1 MDKLGRPAPVSVIG
15 MDDGGLANL
24 GMAATREL
32 FSADVIYTSRRLAAL
47 LPEHLQENCRL
58 WPSPFALP
66 AADIVARREAG
77 DSVAVLLSGNPFW
90 HGAGPLLADAIPA
103 GEMQVYPAPSAFS
116 LAAARMGWALQE
128 VETFSAHGRPVQR
141 LELHLRP
148 RARLLVLTQN
158 ETSPLK
164 VARLLIERGFG
175 QSRMSILANLG
186 GAAERR
192 IHATA
197 QDVAQMDEED
207 IPPLHVLAIE
217 VMADDEATILP
228 LTPGLADDAFL
239 HDGQITKQTIR
250 AVTVCALAPLP
261 GQLLWDV
268 GAGNGTVCVEWVRA
282 TRGRARA
289 IAIERDMARCARI
302 TENARRL
309 GALDIEVIEGS
320 APAALDGL
328 EQPDAIF
335 IGGNAGCDDTFNFC
349 LKALKSGGILVANA
363 VTTQGEAALHERH
376 RRLGGD
382 LVRLDVSHA
391 APLGGGSAMRP
402 ALPVTQLRLRKQA

>member
-1 MDKLGRPAPVSVIG
+1 MDKLGRPAPVTVIG

-32 FSADVIYTSRRLAAL
+32 FAADVIYTSQRLAGL
-47 LPEHLQENCRL
+47 LPENLQENCRL

-66 AADIVARREAG
+66 ASDIMARREAG
-77 DSVAVLLSGNPFW
+77 ESVAVLLSGDPFW
-90 HGAGPLLADAIPA
+90 HGAGPLLADAIPVR
-103 GEMQVYPAPSAFS
+103 EMHVYPAPSAFS
-116 LAAARMGWALQE
+116 IAAARMGWALQG
-128 VETFSAHGRPVQR
+128 VETFSVHGRPVQR

-148 RARLLVLTQN
+148 KARLLMLTQN

-164 VARLLIERGFG
+164 VANLLIERGFG
-175 QSRMSILANLG
+175 DSRMSILANLG
-186 GAAERR
+186 GAEERH
-192 IHATA
+192 IHAA
-197 QDVAQMDEED
+197 ARDVAQMDSEE

-217 VMADDEATILP
+217 VLPGEEAAILP

-282 TRGRARA
+282 TGGRARA

-309 GALDIEVIEGS
+309 GALEIEVIEGS

-328 EQPDAIF
+328 ARPDAIF
-335 IGGNAGCDDTFNFC
+335 IGGNVSCDDTFNYC
-349 LKALKSGGILVANA
+349 YKALKDGGVLVANA

-376 RRLGGD
+376 RELGGD
-382 LVRLDVSHA
+382 LVRLDISHA
-391 APLGGGSAMRP
+391 TPLGGGKAMRP
-402 ALPVTQLRLRKQA
+402 ALPVTQLRLRKHA